1 MILRCSFEGHERKCS
16 DLFYPQVGK
25 KISNGGANKN
35 IQEEVAFQITDEG
48 LCCSFNTMPEPV
60 MFRNEV
66 VKVPENKTLTKR
78 WSYWDLENGF
88 LNDISLAM
96 AEDSQA
102 SATHRH
108 GSDSKNMFCKWSLA
122 FFAISKN
129 LRSNF
134 K

>member
-1 MILRCSFEGHERKCS
+1 
-16 DLFYPQVGK
+16 
-25 KISNGGANKN
+25 
-35 IQEEVAFQITDEG
+35 
-48 LCCSFNTMPEPV
+48 

-108 GSDSKNMFCKWSLA
+108 GPDSERL
-122 FFAISKN
+122 
-129 LRSNF
+129 
-134 K
+134 